1 MKTSS
6 AIGAA
11 VMIAALGSLGAASA
25 DAAGGVDPYRAAGV
39 QRISGVPEAP
49 HFSMHTI
56 DGHAVDSGS
65 LRGKVVLVNF
75 WATWCG
81 PCKDE
86 MPALQRLRRSLSDR
100 QFEVLAVTADQQPE
114 AIRNFAKTFNLEFPI
129 LVDETKEVSAAF
141 GVRGLPTTVV
151 IDRTG
156 RWVGRAVGP
165 REWDSPAMVALFENL
180 TESPR

>member
-1 MKTSS
+1 MRTSS

-11 VMIAALGSLGAASA
+11 VVIAALGSLGAA
-25 DAAGGVDPYRAAGV
+25 GGVDPYRVAGV
-39 QRISGVPEAP
+39 QRISGVREAP
-49 HFSMHTI
+49 SFSMHTV
-56 DGHAVDSGS
+56 DGQAVDSGS

-86 MPALQRLRRSLSDR
+86 MPALERLRRRLSDR
-100 QFEVLAVTADQQPE
+100 QFEVLAVTADQEPE
-114 AIRNFAKTFNLEFPI
+114 AIRNFAKTLNLEFPI
-129 LVDETKEVSAAF
+129 LLDETKEVSAAF

-151 IDRTG
+151 IDRNG

-165 REWDSPAMVALFENL
+165 RAWDSPATVALFENL

>member
-1 MKTSS
+1 MRTRSGH
-6 AIGAA
+6 AAAA
-11 VMIAALGSLGAASA
+11 VLLAALCSPAVASA
-25 DAAGGVDPYRAAGV
+25 DSLDPYRASGMH
-39 QRISGVPEAP
+39 RISGAPEAP
-49 HFSMHTI
+49 PFSLRTI

-86 MPALQRLRRSLSDR
+86 MPALKRLRRTMGDR
-100 QFEVLAVTADQQPE
+100 RFEVLAVTADQQHE
-114 AIRNFAKTFNLEFPI
+114 AIRNFARTLDLEFPI
-129 LVDETKEVSAAF
+129 LLDETKDVSAAF

-151 IDRTG
+151 IDRNG
-156 RWVGRAVGP
+156 RWVARAVGP
-165 REWDSPAMVALFENL
+165 REWDSPATVALFEHL